1 MKTMQNRG
9 IFTSSLKHLEHN
21 VCIFNTQIQYNFYKI
36 ILVSFKYKLLHWGL
50 HYKYTW
56 NLRLKLEMKTC
67 AASLTVTVQQ
77 DPPHSDTPLN

>member
-1 MKTMQNRG
+1 MKTMQNRRFLLVVSN
-9 IFTSSLKHLEHN
+9 IWNAMFASL
-21 VCIFNTQIQYNFYKI
+21 TQIQYNFYKI

-56 NLRLKLEMKTC
+56 NLRLKHEMKTC
-67 AASLTVTVQQ
+67 AAFLTVTVQQ